1 MNKDQNHIDN
11 LFDKA
16 RNQQPETSFEE
27 TSGQFLNDL
36 EAGKT
41 SSLNQG
47 VAKSFNFKY
56 LIMLST
62 ISVIVVSAVIYFN
75 SNEPIESEVAIV
87 PIEKE
92 ITDSKVEAPLE
103 LNEEIIIVETVTIE
117 KEKVNIVTSTYN
129 AQVSDSMIVCTR
141 EFEEVVNY
149 DFLIEREALVN
160 KQKDLEYRFPKLTAD
175 QITSTKKQKKQMLKQ
190 LNKLDKKKYAYI
202 PSGSFSFKGESISV
216 QAFHMQTTEVT
227 VLEYRT
233 FIFDLLIQD
242 RKEEFLKAKPDQEQ
256 WKFIMGNQQS
266 SMQPMVDNYFS
277 HSAYNQY
284 PINNISREGAEM
296 YCKWLTIEASKV
308 RKDKKQVLND
318 VRLPSDYEWMFAAKG
333 GEDNTE
339 SFPWKTSSIRNEKKC
354 YLANYKP
361 RTDSIFISEKGEY
374 EKCPGGCNIFYADGA
389 FHTAKVDSYLPNE
402 YGLYCMS
409 GNAAEMVI
417 NWKDK
422 TPGTKGGSWISDLP
436 ELMIA
441 GEDKNRGVTEA
452 KAHIGFR
459 VAVTYIIE

>member
-16 RNQQPETSFEE
+16 RDQQPETSFEE

-47 VAKSFNFKY
+47 VAKSFNFKNW
-56 LIMLST
+56 IMLSF
-62 ISVIVVSAVIYFN
+62 VIVAVISTVIYFN
-75 SNEPIESEVAIV
+75 SNTPVD
-87 PIEKE
+87 K
-92 ITDSKVEAPLE
+92 
-103 LNEEIIIVETVTIE
+103 EEIIVSIE
-117 KEKVNIVTSTYN
+117 
-129 AQVSDSMIVCTR
+129 
-141 EFEEVVNY
+141 EEVVNNPIETIVVQNE
-149 DFLIEREALVN
+149 DFVVESITIEEEFIQITTSVYN
-160 KQKDLEYRFPKLTAD
+160 NQISDSIVVSTDSIKDANQPVYILENIPFFNRMQDSAYRFPKLTEE
-175 QITSTKKQKKQMLKQ
+175 QIENNYKQKKKMLKQ

-202 PSGSFSFKGESISV
+202 PSGSFSFKGESISM

-318 VRLPSDYEWMFAAKG
+318 VRLPSDYEWMFSAKG
-333 GEDNTE
+333 GEDNME
-339 SFPWKTSSIRNEKKC
+339 SFPWKTSSIRNKKNC

-361 RTDSIFISEKGEY
+361 RTDSIFNSEKGEY

-441 GEDKNRGVTEA
+441 GGDKNSGVTAA

-459 VAVTYIIE
+459 VVVTYILE

>member
-16 RNQQPETSFEE
+16 RDQQPETSFEE

-47 VAKSFNFKY
+47 VAKSFNFKNW
-56 LIMLST
+56 IMLSF
-62 ISVIVVSAVIYFN
+62 VIVAVISTVIYFN
-75 SNEPIESEVAIV
+75 SNTPVD
-87 PIEKE
+87 K
-92 ITDSKVEAPLE
+92 
-103 LNEEIIIVETVTIE
+103 EEIIVSIE
-117 KEKVNIVTSTYN
+117 
-129 AQVSDSMIVCTR
+129 
-141 EFEEVVNY
+141 EEVVNNPIETIVVQNE
-149 DFLIEREALVN
+149 DFVVESITIEEEFIQITTSVYN
-160 KQKDLEYRFPKLTAD
+160 NQISDSIVVSTDSIKDANQPVYILENIPFFNRMQDSAYRFPKLTEE
-175 QITSTKKQKKQMLKQ
+175 QIENNYKQKKKMLKQ

-202 PSGSFSFKGESISV
+202 PSGSFSFKGESISM

-308 RKDKKQVLND
+308 RKDKEQVLND
-318 VRLPSDYEWMFAAKG
+318 VRIPSDYEWMFAAKG
-333 GEDNTE
+333 GEDNME
-339 SFPWKTSSIRNEKKC
+339 SFPWKTSSIRNKKNC

-361 RTDSIFISEKGEY
+361 RTDSIFNSEKGEY

-402 YGLYCMS
+402 FGLYCMS
-409 GNAAEMVI
+409 GNAAEMVV
-417 NWKDK
+417 NWKDR

-441 GEDKNRGVTEA
+441 GEDKNSGVTTA

-459 VAVTYIIE
+459 VVVTYILE

>member
-16 RNQQPETSFEE
+16 RNQKPETSFEE

-41 SSLNQG
+41 SNLTQG
-47 VAKSFNFKY
+47 VAKSFNFKN
-56 LIMLST
+56 LIMLSFVSVAV
-62 ISVIVVSAVIYFN
+62 ISTVIYFSPN
-75 SNEPIESEVAIV
+75 TPVD
-87 PIEKE
+87 K
-92 ITDSKVEAPLE
+92 
-103 LNEEIIIVETVTIE
+103 EEIIVSIE
-117 KEKVNIVTSTYN
+117 
-129 AQVSDSMIVCTR
+129 
-141 EFEEVVNY
+141 EEVVNNPIETIVVQNE
-149 DFLIEREALVN
+149 DFVVESITVEEKVIQITTSVYNNQISDSIVVSTESIKDINQPVYILENIPFFNR
-160 KQKDLEYRFPKLTAD
+160 KQDSAYRFPKLTEE
-175 QITSTKKQKKQMLKQ
+175 QIENNYKQKKQMLKQ

-308 RKDKKQVLND
+308 RKDKEQVLND
-318 VRLPSDYEWMFAAKG
+318 VRIPSDYEWMFAAKG

-339 SFPWKTSSIRNEKKC
+339 SFPWKTSSIRNKKNC

-361 RTDSIFISEKGEY
+361 RTDSIFNSEKGEY

-409 GNAAEMVI
+409 GNAAEMVV
-417 NWKDK
+417 NWKGR

-441 GEDKNRGVTEA
+441 GEDENNGVIAA

-459 VAVTYIIE
+459 VVVTYILE

>member
-16 RNQQPETSFEE
+16 RNQQPENSFEE

-36 EAGKT
+36 EAAKT

-56 LIMLST
+56 LIMLSFV
-62 ISVIVVSAVIYFN
+62 SVAILSTVIYFN
-75 SNEPIESEVAIV
+75 SNTPV
-87 PIEKE
+87 EK
-92 ITDSKVEAPLE
+92 
-103 LNEEIIIVETVTIE
+103 EEIIVSIEEEVVNNPIETRVVQNEGFVVESITI
-117 KEKVNIVTSTYN
+117 KEKFIQTTTSSYN
-129 AQVSDSMIVCTR
+129 DQVSDSIIVSTESIKDTNR
-141 EFEEVVNY
+141 PVYILENIPVFK
-149 DFLIEREALVN
+149 R
-160 KQKDLEYRFPKLTAD
+160 KQDSVYRFPKLTKE
-175 QITSTKKQKKQMLKQ
+175 QIEKTHKQKKQMLKQ
-190 LNKLDKKKYAYI
+190 LNKLDKKKYAYV
-202 PSGSFSFKGESISV
+202 PGGSYDNKGKSISV

-242 RKEEFLKAKPDQEQ
+242 KKEAFLKAKPDQEQ
-256 WKFIMGNQQS
+256 WKLIMGNHQP
-266 SMQPMVDNYFS
+266 SMQPMVDHYFS
-277 HSAYNQY
+277 HSAYNLY
-284 PINNISREGAEM
+284 PVVNISREGAEM

-318 VRLPSDYEWMFAAKG
+318 ARLPSDYEWMFAAKG
-333 GEDNTE
+333 GEDNTA

-354 YLANYKP
+354 YLANFKP
-361 RTDSIFISEKGEY
+361 VRDSIYSEEQGKY
-374 EKCPGGCNIFYADGA
+374 IKCESSNFFMDDGA
-389 FHTAKVDSYLPNE
+389 FLTAKVDSYLPND

-409 GNAAEMVI
+409 GNVAEMVI

-422 TPGTKGGSWISDLP
+422 SSATKGGSWISDLP

-441 GEDKNRGVTEA
+441 GEDKNNGVTEA

-459 VAVTYIIE
+459 VVVTHLLE

>member
-103 LNEEIIIVETVTIE
+103 LNEEIIIVETVTI
-117 KEKVNIVTSTYN
+117 KEEGVNIVTSTYN
-129 AQVSDSMIVCTR
+129 ALVSDSVIVSM
-141 EFEEVVNY
+141 EVFAEKV
-149 DFLIEREALVN
+149 DLVYLDDVKAVKKKN
-160 KQKDLEYRFPKLTAD
+160 NDSVYHFPKLTQEQVAA
-175 QITSTKKQKKQMLKQ
+175 TNKQKKQMLKQ

-333 GEDNTE
+333 GEGNTE

>member
-16 RNQQPETSFEE
+16 RDQQPETSFEE

-47 VAKSFNFKY
+47 VAKSFNFKNW
-56 LIMLST
+56 IMLSF
-62 ISVIVVSAVIYFN
+62 VIVAVISTVIYFN
-75 SNEPIESEVAIV
+75 SNTPVD
-87 PIEKE
+87 K
-92 ITDSKVEAPLE
+92 
-103 LNEEIIIVETVTIE
+103 EEIIVSIE
-117 KEKVNIVTSTYN
+117 
-129 AQVSDSMIVCTR
+129 
-141 EFEEVVNY
+141 EEVVNNPIETIVVQNE
-149 DFLIEREALVN
+149 DFVVESITIEEEFIQITTSVYN
-160 KQKDLEYRFPKLTAD
+160 NQISDSIVVSTDSIKDANQPVYILENIPFFNRMQDSAYRFPKLTEE
-175 QITSTKKQKKQMLKQ
+175 QIENNYKQKKKMLKQ

-202 PSGSFSFKGESISV
+202 PSGSFSFKGESISM

>member
-16 RNQQPETSFEE
+16 RDQQPETSFEE

-47 VAKSFNFKY
+47 VAKSFNFKNW
-56 LIMLST
+56 IMLSF
-62 ISVIVVSAVIYFN
+62 VIVAVISTVIYFN
-75 SNEPIESEVAIV
+75 SNTPVD
-87 PIEKE
+87 K
-92 ITDSKVEAPLE
+92 
-103 LNEEIIIVETVTIE
+103 EEIIVSIE
-117 KEKVNIVTSTYN
+117 
-129 AQVSDSMIVCTR
+129 
-141 EFEEVVNY
+141 EEVVNNPIETIVVQNE
-149 DFLIEREALVN
+149 DFVVESITIEEEFIQITTSVYN
-160 KQKDLEYRFPKLTAD
+160 NQISDSIVVSTDSIKDANQPVYILENIPFFNRMQDSAYRFPKLTEE
-175 QITSTKKQKKQMLKQ
+175 QIENNYKQKKKMLKQ

-202 PSGSFSFKGESISV
+202 PSGSFSFKGESISM

-441 GEDKNRGVTEA
+441 GGDKNSGVTAA

-459 VAVTYIIE
+459 VVVTYILE